1 MIFFLRKFLLTIVVL
16 IVATIWDAPIAI
28 RAAGVGIAILLDIFV
43 TSRSKDLQLYR
54 DNLDLAAPVSL
65 MDWRDAARLHS
76 IAILAT
82 PMIALVPHVLDA
94 DPSVHVAF
102 AMTSLLMCGYVA
114 SYCGLF
120 HFGTWQKPR
129 DLLHRAW
136 TATGEAGLVIDLFPP
151 TPRAIMGGLLRILLA
166 PFMMFFLPLMLAASS
181 TEPVN
186 LKFAA
191 LLIGA
196 AFLFQ
201 LGFLV
206 LILGIFSLRWVRRQ
220 KDLQTRPE
228 PAP

>member
-1 MIFFLRKFLLTIVVL
+1 MIFFLRKFLLTIVVI
-16 IVATIWDAPIAI
+16 IVAAIWDAPAST
-28 RAAGVGIAILLDIFV
+28 RAAGVGIAILLDMFV
-43 TSRSKDLQLYR
+43 TCRSKDLQLFR

-76 IAILAT
+76 AAVLAT
-82 PMIALVPHVLDA
+82 PVIALVPHVLDA
-94 DPSVHVAF
+94 DPSMHVAF
-102 AMTSLLMCGYVA
+102 AMTALLMCGSVA
-114 SYCGLF
+114 SYSGLF

-136 TATGEAGLVIDLFPP
+136 TATGEAGLVIDLLPP
-151 TPRAIMGGLLRILLA
+151 APRAVMGALLRILLA

-201 LGFLV
+201 LGFLM
-206 LILGIFSLRWVRRQ
+206 LILGLFSMRWLRRKEEVQ
-220 KDLQTRPE
+220 SCPE
-228 PAP
+228 SAP